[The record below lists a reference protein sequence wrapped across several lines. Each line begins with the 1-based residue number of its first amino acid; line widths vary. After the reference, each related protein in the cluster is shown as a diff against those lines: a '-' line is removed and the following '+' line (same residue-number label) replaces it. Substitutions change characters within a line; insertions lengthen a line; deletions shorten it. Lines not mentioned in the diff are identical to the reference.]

1 MRTVIG
7 IDPGLA
13 STGWGVVSFDGS
25 RFLHVGHGV
34 VTTDPDTP
42 LPQRLLHIHSEI
54 SRVISMHRPTEAG
67 VEDLY
72 FAKNATSAIH
82 VAHAR
87 GVVLLALGQRG
98 ITAGTYSPQQ
108 VKQAVI
114 GRGKADKDQ
123 VQRLVA
129 VVLGLAEIP
138 GPDHAADA
146 LAVAVCHANRS
157 HLLALQAGTRAR
169 RTPRA
174 RRTRQA
180 HVQ

>member
-13 STGWGVVSFDGS
+13 STGWGVVRFDGS
-25 RFLHVGHGV
+25 RFIHVEHGV

-42 LPQRLLHIHSEI
+42 LPQRLLHIHHEI
-54 SRVISMHRPTEAG
+54 SRIIGAHRPTEAG

-87 GVVLLALGQRG
+87 GVVLLALGQGRVRV
-98 ITAGTYSPQQ
+98 GTYSPQQ

-129 VVLGLAEIP
+129 VVLGLEEIP

-157 HLLALQAGTRAR
+157 DWAERQAGAAGRHAPRGAAR
-169 RTPRA
+169 HA
-174 RRTRQA
+174 N
-180 HVQ
+180 VQ

>member
-13 STGWGVVSFDGS
+13 STGWGVVRFDGS

-34 VTTDPDTP
+34 VTTDPGTP
-42 LPQRLLHIHSEI
+42 LPERLLSIHTQI
-54 SRVISMHRPTEAG
+54 SRIIASHHPSEAG

-72 FAKNATSAIH
+72 FSKNATSAIH
-82 VAHAR
+82 VAQAR
-87 GVVLLALGQRG
+87 GVVILALAQRG
-98 ITAGTYSPQQ
+98 IPVGTYSPQQ

-114 GRGKADKDQ
+114 GRGKAAKDQ
-123 VQRLVA
+123 VQRLVG
-129 VVLGLAEIP
+129 VVLGLEEIP

-146 LAVAVCHANRS
+146 LAVAICHANRS
-157 HLLALQAGTRAR
+157 YRPAGQSG
-169 RTPRA
+169 TPHS
-174 RRTRQA
+174 